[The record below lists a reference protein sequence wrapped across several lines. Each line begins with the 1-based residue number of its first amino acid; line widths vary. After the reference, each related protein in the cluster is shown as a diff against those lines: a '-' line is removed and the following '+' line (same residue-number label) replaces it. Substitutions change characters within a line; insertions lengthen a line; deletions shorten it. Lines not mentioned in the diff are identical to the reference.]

1 MPNEEIT
8 ENVLNIIAILKH
20 DFEKEI
26 FFKYNGYS
34 RDFESFYCNGHCV
47 SFAII
52 IEAIFGGD
60 FYDDFTYLLGNI
72 GHVIIKIQNHFYNST
87 GIVDYLVDSK
97 TNNFTLIDKKY
108 FPYFKEIY
116 YNKDEHSEEI
126 EKELID
132 IGKKALRKIE
142 VNHSHNM

>member
-1 MPNEEIT
+1 MPNEENT
-8 ENVLNIIAILKH
+8 ENVLNIIAILK
-20 DFEKEI
+20 DAFEKEI
-26 FFKYNGYS
+26 FFKYNGYF
-34 RDFESFYCNGHCV
+34 RDFESFYYNGHCV

-52 IEAIFGGD
+52 INDIFGGD
-60 FYDDFTYLLGNI
+60 FYDDFTYPLGNN

-87 GIVDYLVDSK
+87 GIVDYLVDTK
-97 TNNFTLIDKKY
+97 TNNFSLIDKKY

-116 YNKDEHSEEI
+116 YNKDDHSEEI